1 MGSRDG
7 DAVSKHVKVTYKDK
21 KAVEI
26 LIDGEPLKPSK
37 TYTIA
42 TISYLYEGGDNMEP
56 LTRAKLLGKTEVSLK
71 YSMIDIIKEMTK
83 NNQQI
88 NPDPT
93 PRMFFE

>member
-1 MGSRDG
+1 
-7 DAVSKHVKVTYKDK
+7 
-21 KAVEI
+21 
-26 LIDGEPLKPSK
+26 
-37 TYTIA
+37 
-42 TISYLYEGGDNMEP
+42 MEP
-56 LTRAKLLGKTEVSLK
+56 LTKAKLIGKTEVSLK